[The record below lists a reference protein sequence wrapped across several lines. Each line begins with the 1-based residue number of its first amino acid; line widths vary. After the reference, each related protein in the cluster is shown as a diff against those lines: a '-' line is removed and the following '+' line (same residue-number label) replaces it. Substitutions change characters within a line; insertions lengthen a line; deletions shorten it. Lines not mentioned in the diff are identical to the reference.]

1 MENPTFLADDYDG
14 DKVRQDTINHNDLK
28 EVKTLKKSDKEN
40 YEPTKDKV
48 QQDDDGDDKILK
60 EENHVENKNDKPT
73 DDLTETA
80 TKTNKKSVDNSTLT
94 PIELAEVKSN
104 EIGIDNKININDD
117 DDDIEILE
125 VGSIG
130 TQNTSISDARNTEP
144 ATENNDKNTETSLST
159 NHTSQHENKKDIEAK
174 SDLPHKNAKDFH
186 DSQEFH
192 IQEEKFG
199 EGINAK
205 RSEKAVITTQNIDM
219 NELSLKDKNMVQ
231 RTISSH
237 ISDEPP
243 SPNRDSKKPFKSL
256 KYGWGR
262 VTPKFLKFM
271 NKPVVFI
278 ILLSN
283 AGEAQGLVVTGVSF
297 TILTS
302 IEKQFGFSSSHVG
315 LFGTVYD
322 GGFGVLCVVVGFL
335 GHRNKPRWIG
345 AGMIV
350 MAAGAVLL
358 SVPKYIIGG
367 YHAGIQRDTDFC
379 RYTQG
384 LTYIPECGGSSPWY
398 YTMIFLGGNII
409 MGIGATPL
417 YVLGPAHIDEIT
429 TRGQNGLY
437 NGVFAMSAALGPAI
451 GFIIGLPILNTW
463 VDIEEVSLRFFF
475 SFTFWISNIPFQF
488 YLYSYHIRIN
498 FSLLFQPFYFIYNKD
513 AMKKI

>member
-14 DKVRQDTINHNDLK
+14 NNNENDKERQDTINHQHYEVNNKNLKKNEKVHYDTKQHTGDEERQDTIKRHLK
-28 EVKTLKKSDKEN
+28 EDDKTLKEKSDKEN
-40 YEPTKDKV
+40 E
-48 QQDDDGDDKILK
+48 
-60 EENHVENKNDKPT
+60 NDKSIH
-73 DDLTETA
+73 DD
-80 TKTNKKSVDNSTLT
+80 TKNNTNKSNSVDNNTLT
-94 PIELAEVKSN
+94 PIELPEIKSN
-104 EIGIDNKININDD
+104 ENGIDNKIDIDD
-117 DDDIEILE
+117 DNNIEILE
-125 VGSIG
+125 IG
-130 TQNTSISDARNTEP
+130 TNTENTFSNDDKNTEP
-144 ATENNDKNTETSLST
+144 TTESDEKNTETSLST
-159 NHTSQHENKKDIEAK
+159 SVTLQDNTDFKPNNDSEDSPKKDDFHENKAY
-174 SDLPHKNAKDFH
+174 NT
-186 DSQEFH
+186 
-192 IQEEKFG
+192 QEEKPPG
-199 EGINAK
+199 VSEGLKNTTK
-205 RSEKAVITTQNIDM
+205 SEKTLIDTQNIDM
-219 NELSLKDKNMVQ
+219 NKLPLKDKTTLH

-237 ISDEPP
+237 ESQPP
-243 SPNRDSKKPFKSL
+243 TNIENNRDSNKKSFECPR
-256 KYGWGR
+256 YGWGR
-262 VTPKFLKFM
+262 VTPRFLQFM
-271 NKPVVFI
+271 NKPAVFLL
-278 ILLSN
+278 LLSI
-283 AGEAQGLVVTGVSF
+283 AGAAQGLVVTGVSF

-384 LTYIPECGGSSPWY
+384 EAYIPECGGSSPWY
-398 YTMIFLGGNII
+398 FTMIFLAGNLI

-437 NGVFAMSAALGPAI
+437 NGIFAMSAALGPAI

-463 VDIEEVSLRFFF
+463 VDIEEVSLKYF
-475 SFTFWISNIPFQF
+475 
-488 YLYSYHIRIN
+488 LYFLN
-498 FSLLFQPFYFIYNKD
+498 FESHRLLRAQLELLK
-513 AMKKI
+513 A